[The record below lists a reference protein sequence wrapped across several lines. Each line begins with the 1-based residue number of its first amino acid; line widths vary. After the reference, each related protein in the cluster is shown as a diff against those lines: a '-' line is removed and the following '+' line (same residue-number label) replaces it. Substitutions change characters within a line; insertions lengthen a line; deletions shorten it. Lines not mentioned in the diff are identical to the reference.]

1 MAKQIKE
8 KSKAVTSVENT
19 DHELEMT
26 PELVE
31 AINSLRPEQRSVI
44 VKAIQRESFSGPIPH
59 PDLLQKYEEV
69 QQGFAER
76 IVSMAE
82 RQLDHRVK
90 CEDTVVNGSV
100 AESKRGQ
107 CFGLI
112 VAVLFLGASLALGLT
127 GHDWLGGVLGG
138 GTLVALV
145 TVFVQTKHQNKDSN
159 GKESEP

>member
-1 MAKQIKE
+1 MAKQVKE
-8 KSKAVTSVENT
+8 KNNAVASVENT
-19 DHELEMT
+19 DHELGMT

-44 VKAIQRESFSGPIPH
+44 IQAMQRESFSGPIPH
-59 PDLLQKYEEV
+59 PELLQKYEEI

-100 AESKRGQ
+100 AESKRG
-107 CFGLI
+107 
-112 VAVLFLGASLALGLT
+112 
-127 GHDWLGGVLGG
+127 
-138 GTLVALV
+138 
-145 TVFVQTKHQNKDSN
+145 
-159 GKESEP
+159 